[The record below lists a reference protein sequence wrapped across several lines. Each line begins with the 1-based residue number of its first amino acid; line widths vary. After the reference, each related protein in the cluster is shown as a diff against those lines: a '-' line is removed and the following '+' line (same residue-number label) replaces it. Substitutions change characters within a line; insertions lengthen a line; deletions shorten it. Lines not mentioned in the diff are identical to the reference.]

1 MSAHPVP
8 GSSGEHELQERLG
21 TFKRAAAFYDK
32 QMLDHLN
39 PLMREFVGRQ
49 QMVFVATTDGDG
61 GCDCSFRSGPPGFM
75 RVLDERTVMYPEF
88 RGNGVMATMG
98 NLVTN
103 PYIGLLFVDFFE
115 STVGLHVNGRARI
128 VEDGAVRAF
137 ESVLE
142 RLAGGP
148 LRDPD
153 ADALRTPERWVV
165 IEVEEAYIHC
175 SKNIP
180 LLARLDKGAARAEG
194 VEIGSGD
201 FFAAKNDPRPW
212 SDAVP
217 PAPAAAPEPVPDPEP
232 APSFVLSAPE
242 RPLAG

>member
-1 MSAHPVP
+1 VP
-8 GSSGEHELQERLG
+8 GSAGEHELQERLG

-39 PLMREFVGRQ
+39 PLMREFLTRQ

-61 GCDCSFRSGPPGFM
+61 GCDCSFRSGPAGFV
-75 RVLDERTVMYPEF
+75 RALDERTVMYPEF
-88 RGNGVMATMG
+88 RGNGVMATLG

-103 PYIGLLFVDFFE
+103 PYVGLLFVDFFE

-137 ESVLE
+137 EGVLE
-142 RLAGGP
+142 RLAGAP
-148 LRDPD
+148 LYDPG

-180 LLARLDKGAARAEG
+180 LLARLDKDAARAG
-194 VEIGSGD
+194 GAEIGAGD
-201 FFAAKNDPRPW
+201 FFAAKGSPRPW
-212 SDAVP
+212 AVAPPAAPAPVP
-217 PAPAAAPEPVPDPEP
+217 PADPEP